1 MQLKL
6 TIKFMS
12 VRALAFA
19 AALALSA
26 GVQPASATPRPL
38 PFSYPHATLF
48 EGETELEQYVDLIP
62 VRVAREDD
70 DGTRAV
76 TSVRSELVT
85 EFEYGIT
92 DRLELGLYLEFRQ
105 SASANTP
112 AMRFQG
118 VKQRLRYRFA
128 DEGEWPIDVGVY
140 GEIAEFHNEFEFEQK
155 LLLSKRLGR
164 VGLVTNL
171 WVEQEWYF
179 QTEEW
184 KYLYNPTA
192 AVTFEITPSVVV
204 GAEYWAHGRFDEV
217 EDDASA
223 TEDET
228 LVDVSGTRHYLG
240 PTLMLQGGGN
250 FVALAPYFR
259 LDSLGD
265 RLEPG
270 DPWGK
275 VWFRMLIG
283 IGLH

>member
-1 MQLKL
+1 MELKL
-6 TIKFMS
+6 TINFRSARPPLVIAFMTS
-12 VRALAFA
+12 LLGTVPAL
-19 AALALSA
+19 
-26 GVQPASATPRPL
+26 ATPRPL
-38 PFSYPHATLF
+38 PFSYPHQTLF
-48 EGETELEQYVDLIP
+48 EGEAEIEQYADLIP
-62 VRVAREDD
+62 VRVEREDD

-92 DRLELGLYLEFRQ
+92 DRLELGLYMEFRQ
-105 SASANTP
+105 GASAQTP

-118 VKQRLRYRFA
+118 LKQRLRYRFA

-140 GEIAEFHNEFEFEQK
+140 GEVAEFHNEFEFEQK

-171 WVEQEWYF
+171 WVEQEYYF
-179 QTEEW
+179 QLEEW
-184 KYLYNPTA
+184 KYVYNPTA
-192 AVTFEITPSVVV
+192 AVTFEISPSVIV
-204 GAEYWAHGRFDEV
+204 GAEYWAHGRFDE
-217 EDDASA
+217 EDDAA
-223 TEDET
+223 TEDEG
-228 LVDVSGTRHYLG
+228 LVDLSGTRHYLG
-240 PTLMLQGGGN
+240 PTLMLQGGGH

-275 VWFRMLIG
+275 VWFRLLVG